1 MHRKKVLF
9 TILTLYATAG
19 IIACLLYNN
28 PLFVAIGSDH
38 TIDQASLLPAQTQQ
52 TTEEEIPSTALEAS
66 TEPETSIEEETST
79 EPETSIEEETSTEP
93 ETIVEEPDYTYTAI
107 HSTGRLFIRN
117 GPSLDYDIISFM
129 RPGTTGDV
137 ISLKESDEWVL
148 LRYNDIEGFVFKGY
162 LELTEKEDED

>member
-52 TTEEEIPSTALEAS
+52 TTEEEIPSTALEA
-66 TEPETSIEEETST
+66 ST

>member
-52 TTEEEIPSTALEAS
+52 TTEEEIPSTALEA
-66 TEPETSIEEETST
+66 ST

-162 LELTEKEDED
+162 LELTEKEDDD

>member
-28 PLFVAIGSDH
+28 PLFVAMGSDH

-52 TTEEEIPSTALEAS
+52 TTEEEIPSTVLETS
-66 TEPETSIEEETST
+66 TEPETSIEEK
-79 EPETSIEEETSTEP
+79 TSIEEETSTEP
-93 ETIVEEPDYTYTAI
+93 ETIIEEPDYTYTAI

-117 GPSLDYDIISFM
+117 GPSLNYDIISFM

-148 LRYNDIEGFVFKGY
+148 LRYNDIEGFVFKAY

>member
-1 MHRKKVLF
+1 MHRKKALF

-28 PLFVAIGSDH
+28 HLFVAMGSDH

-52 TTEEEIPSTALEAS
+52 TTEEEIPSTVL
-66 TEPETSIEEETST
+66 ETST

-93 ETIVEEPDYTYTAI
+93 ATIIEEPDYTYTAI

-148 LRYNDIEGFVFKGY
+148 LRYNDIEGYVFKAY
-162 LELTEKEDED
+162 LELAEKENEN